1 MPKAQIRNGK
11 LTVSI
16 PENIREDLDVRD
28 GDEVEISSEGG
39 RIVLTPKEDPA
50 DRHPEIDAAIAE
62 GLADVRAGRVSPAFK
77 STKEFETWLKTDDGK
92 KSGNE

>member
-16 PENIREDLDVRD
+16 PEDIREDLDVRD

-62 GLADVRAGRVSPAFK
+62 GLADARAGRVSPAFK
-77 STKEFETWLKTDDGK
+77 STEEFETWLKTDDGK
-92 KSGNE
+92 KFGNE